1 MTYKVK
7 LPVFEGPLDLLL
19 YLIRKDE
26 LDIKDIPISTIT
38 EQYLEY
44 LELMKMLNLDIA
56 GEFIVMAA
64 TLIHIKSKMLLPP
77 SEEEGQEEEDDPRGE
92 LIKRLLEYKKFKE
105 AAASLAQMEG
115 GQRDFFSRGS
125 SKLPDTSD
133 EEGPPPF
140 EASIFDLITA
150 FTKVLNDVSKEEFYQ
165 VAKDEFTVGE
175 KIHEIFHLLV
185 DQPKILFMDLFRRAK
200 SKLEIVTI
208 FLALLELI
216 RLKEIFVIQREPFS
230 DIEIIRNLES
240 SKVRSSNDG

>member
-1 MTYKVK
+1 
-7 LPVFEGPLDLLL
+7 
-19 YLIRKDE
+19 
-26 LDIKDIPISTIT
+26 
-38 EQYLEY
+38 
-44 LELMKMLNLDIA
+44 
-56 GEFIVMAA
+56 MAA